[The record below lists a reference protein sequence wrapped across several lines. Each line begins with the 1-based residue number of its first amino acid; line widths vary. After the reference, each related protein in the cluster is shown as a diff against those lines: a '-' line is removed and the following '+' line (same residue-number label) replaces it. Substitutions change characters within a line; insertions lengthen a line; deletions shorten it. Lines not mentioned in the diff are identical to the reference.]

1 MKKKKIFIIVL
12 TAVAFWAISLVVPA
26 LAYASENGGAVQTN
40 GVISFYDEDSTTSP
54 SSSQQ
59 KDNPQ
64 LVEKPKGRYPST
76 GELVKKSL
84 SLSGIILLL
93 AAIILFFWTR
103 KKSKKGDV
111 GQ

>member
-1 MKKKKIFIIVL
+1 MKKKKLFIIVL
-12 TAVAFWAISLVVPA
+12 TAVAFWAISLVVPVH
-26 LAYASENGGAVQTN
+26 AYASENGGAVQTN
-40 GVISFYDEDSTTSP
+40 GVISFYDEDSATSP

-59 KDNPQ
+59 KENPQ

-84 SLSGIILLL
+84 SLSGFILLL